1 VIQAAPPDTLP
12 TLKKRAE
19 FLAVAKG
26 GRMPR
31 RAFVLQAV
39 ENPGPPRIGYTVTK
53 KVGNAVERNRIRRR
67 LRAAVRA
74 ASEAARTDLDYVLIG
89 RRGAL
94 SQDFSELTGDIRA
107 GLQRAST
114 APSAGPR
121 HGMRGARSK
130 STPVP
135 KKQG

>member
-1 VIQAAPPDTLP
+1 MIQAAPPATLP

-31 RAFVLQAV
+31 RAFVLQAA
-39 ENPGPPRIGYTVTK
+39 ERPGPPRIGYTVTK

-74 ASEAARTDLDYVLIG
+74 SCEAARPDVNYVLIG

-94 SQDFSELTGDIRA
+94 SQDFAALAGDIHA

-114 APSAGPR
+114 TPSDGSR
-121 HGMRGARSK
+121 HGKRGARSK